1 MKVTR
6 STAALEAAKRR
17 QKQAADELMRKVS
30 HDLEAV
36 HQLPPDVLRNAVKHG
51 VGGTAAKAAVKVS
64 EWKKT
69 EKERKGD
76 KRKQGRRRMLLLSSS
91 SSSTVTGA
99 RGWVMTDNDDD
110 DDDDLG
116 GTLN

>member
-1 MKVTR
+1 MEVTR
-6 STAALEAAKRR
+6 SAAALEAAKRR

-51 VGGTAAKAAVKVS
+51 MGGTAAKAAVKVS

-76 KRKQGRRRMLLLSSS
+76 KGKKGRRRVLLLSSS
-91 SSSTVTGA
+91 SSSMGTGA
-99 RGWVMTDNDDD
+99 PGWVMTDDDD
-110 DDDDLG
+110 DDAAA